1 MTSSQELF
9 TINALYG
16 LGKGRAYSTLKEY
29 RKYCLFWNDPST
41 EHLWNVTFPFS
52 ILLYGRIVWPCF
64 CISPMSTVIHV
75 LQKQNVEPSSLSY
88 PKRMNGFGELFLHLK
103 TLVYFLNL
111 NFESLGPLNR
121 ELNVSSRHDMHGWHW
136 PPKHRDSRNCV
147 CVLKEG
153 GYSSDIW

>member
-1 MTSSQELF
+1 MLF
-9 TINALYG
+9 MDW
-16 LGKGRAYSTLKEY
+16 GREEHIVRLSFILKEY
-29 RKYCLFWNDPST
+29 RKYCLFWNEPST

-75 LQKQNVEPSSLSY
+75 LQKQNVEPNSLSY